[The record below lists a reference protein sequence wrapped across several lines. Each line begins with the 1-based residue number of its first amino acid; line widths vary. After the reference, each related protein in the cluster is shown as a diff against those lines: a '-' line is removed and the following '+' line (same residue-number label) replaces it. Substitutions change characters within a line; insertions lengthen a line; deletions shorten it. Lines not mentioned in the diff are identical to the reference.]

1 MAVKTDEIYQLQ
13 QTKYVSPTAQI
24 RVNTGYIIYVAIQRS
39 EIQLKILIGFQKDI
53 SYEVGLKCFLS
64 YFCQNNPTP

>member
-39 EIQLKILIGFQKDI
+39 EIQLKILIGFQKD
-53 SYEVGLKCFLS
+53 SH
-64 YFCQNNPTP
+64 TR